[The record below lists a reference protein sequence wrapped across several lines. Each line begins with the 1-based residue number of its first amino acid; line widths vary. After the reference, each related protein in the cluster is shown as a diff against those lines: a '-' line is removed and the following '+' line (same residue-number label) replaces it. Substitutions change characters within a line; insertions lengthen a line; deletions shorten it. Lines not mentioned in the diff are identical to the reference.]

1 MKKYIFTLLLTG
13 AAMLAACT
21 DDRDANPTVQQP
33 NTFELNMPAL
43 GGNVY
48 DLENTDSIRLTY
60 KQPEYGYTAAVKYYA
75 QLSVSGTWKEATSA
89 EADDATYI
97 ELDGS
102 VTDREFGAAAN
113 LVNKAIMKLG
123 NYTHADQLPAEG
135 MPLFVR
141 MRARLHSGYE
151 CYSNVIELSVD
162 PYYVA
167 LVSADPEL
175 WYLIGGCI
183 GDGSWGSEV
192 GTGVIPMSSVEGAKY
207 DDATGKGDLTY
218 TGYFPSDKGFKIIRV
233 PGKWDDQWGADGGDF
248 NKPRLKDADGE
259 GKDFIVPASGYY
271 KISLNTK
278 ENKLSIVATDA
289 PKNVY
294 DQLLVSGDFNGWGSE
309 TKMSPVN
316 TVEGVIN
323 HVWKYELD
331 ATGGDTT
338 AKFLCP
344 GWAPNW
350 GAATFPYGFGVNGG
364 ANIPVAKGK
373 YIAILNDIDGYY
385 HFFSKE

>member
-1 MKKYIFTLLLTG
+1 MKKYIFTLLLAG
-13 AAMLAACT
+13 AAMFTACT
-21 DDRDANPTVQQP
+21 DDREANPTVQQP
-33 NTFELNMPAL
+33 NIFELNMPVL

-75 QLSVSGTWKEATSA
+75 QLSVSGTWNEATSA

-102 VTDREFGAAAN
+102 VTDREFGAAAD

-123 NYTHADQLPAEG
+123 NYTHASQLPAEK
-135 MPLFVR
+135 MSLFVR

-151 CYSNVIELSVD
+151 CYSNVIKLSVD

-175 WYLIGGCI
+175 WYLIGSCI

-192 GTGVIPMSSVEGAKY
+192 GTGVIPLSPVEGAKY

-218 TGYFPSDKGFKIIRV
+218 TGYFPSDKGFKIIKV
-233 PGKWDDQWGADGGDF
+233 PGEWDDQWGADGGDF

-294 DQLLVSGDFNGWGSE
+294 DQLLVSGDFNGWGTE

-323 HVWKYELD
+323 HIWKYELD

-338 AKFLCP
+338 AKFLYP

-350 GAATFPYGFGVNGG
+350 GAATFPYGFGVTGG

-373 YIAILNDIDGYY
+373 YVAILNDIDGYY